1 MTVAVAHQASSASR
15 DIALR
20 EGAREAQSRNADLAV
35 LHVVESLDLDIEDA
49 YRNSLKDEVESALSD
64 VGAAEVPWQLHLATA
79 SEDVAE
85 AILDL
90 TTKSGAD
97 LLIIGARRRSPVGKA
112 LLGSVTQTLI
122 LEAELPVLVVKS
134 PG

>member
-1 MTVAVAHQASSASR
+1 MTVAVAHQAASSTR
-15 DIALR
+15 TIALH
-20 EGAREAQSRNADLAV
+20 EAAREAQLRGTDLAV

-49 YRNSLKDEVESALSD
+49 YRNSLEDEVGSAFTEI
-64 VGAAEVPWQLHLATA
+64 GATGIPWQLHLATA
-79 SEDVAE
+79 QQDVAE

-90 TTKSGAD
+90 TGKVEAQ

-122 LEAELPVLVVKS
+122 LEADVPVLVVKS
-134 PG
+134 PA